1 MVDGNL
7 GFGKHHS
14 SLPDFPLATSTPGDH
29 VLPVF
34 PLRYEPVSILE
45 QQQKVVDELNAI
57 DDWKERYRAIILK
70 GRSMPTYP
78 DEHRED
84 RFKVKGCQ
92 SQVWLYPE
100 LVDGRMKLQGDSD
113 AEIVRGLVAIVLAV
127 FDGTTP
133 AEAAT
138 APIDFVDRLGLSSN
152 LSATRSNGLMAMIK
166 QIRLTALAYQA
177 MAARG
182 IPSA

>member
-1 MVDGNL
+1 M
-7 GFGKHHS
+7 
-14 SLPDFPLATSTPGDH
+14 
-29 VLPVF
+29 
-34 PLRYEPVSILE
+34 SILE
-45 QQQKVVDELNAI
+45 QQQRVVDELNAI

-70 GRSMPTYP
+70 GRSMEPYP
-78 DEHRED
+78 DEHRTD
-84 RFKVKGCQ
+84 RYKVKGCQ

-100 LVDGRMKLQGDSD
+100 LVDGRLKLQGDSD

-177 MAARG
+177 LTSRG
-182 IPSA
+182 TPSP